1 MVLNQY
7 DKLWKSHQKT
17 YKSRILQF
25 LLVLRISTNHLF
37 PIFANVV
44 SEIVLSDITHIMITV
59 HLIEKKIAIY
69 IDHTHPDCSS
79 IDI

>member
-1 MVLNQY
+1 MANCGSLSQ
-7 DKLWKSHQKT
+7 QKT
-17 YKSRILQF
+17 YKSRILQI
-25 LLVLRISTNHLF
+25 LLILKTSTNYLIL
-37 PIFANVV
+37 IFANVV